1 MNAER
6 LFSTARELRTW
17 RQAVPFFVRRGWPGE
32 DSPARFIAPG
42 RKYPQ
47 PYVALPAFDRNG
59 KSAGIWLNPLTTDD
73 GNGLRGFS
81 GEGRVK
87 GSGHV
92 QFVALQGSRNGESL
106 LADNMQDGVRIAR
119 DNPDSGVVVRIAGE
133 GRPWNPGAIT
143 GGRVWGD
150 IPDNSVQ
157 PGAGNGEPVTAEVLA
172 QRQAEEAI
180 RRETERRADE
190 IVRKMAEQANL
201 TCLTAKQ
208 SWLSGILPGRSVNG
222 LSLLNGRAALPESV
236 LREPQR
242 ERKRSGRLPGK
253 ICCRSDCS
261 RWSGIWF
268 VTCRKRKPWAET
280 DTGR

>member
-1 MNAER
+1 
-6 LFSTARELRTW
+6 
-17 RQAVPFFVRRGWPGE
+17 
-32 DSPARFIAPG
+32 

-87 GSGHV
+87 GSGDA

-143 GGRVWGD
+143 GGRVWVD
-150 IPDNSVQ
+150 IPDSSVQ
-157 PGAGNGEPVTAEVLA
+157 PGAGNGEPVTAEV
-172 QRQAEEAI
+172 
-180 RRETERRADE
+180 
-190 IVRKMAEQANL
+190 
-201 TCLTAKQ
+201 
-208 SWLSGILPGRSVNG
+208 
-222 LSLLNGRAALPESV
+222 
-236 LREPQR
+236 
-242 ERKRSGRLPGK
+242 
-253 ICCRSDCS
+253 
-261 RWSGIWF
+261 
-268 VTCRKRKPWAET
+268 
-280 DTGR
+280 